1 MKEQVC
7 TEEQMLEL
15 RTLGVSTA
23 CCSAYLLTMK
33 YGDGKEETIATEPCA
48 LYGKAAIPVFT
59 IPDMLDR
66 MPEEILKDGIT
77 YLFQLLK
84 GKFYHFRYYRIDY
97 DVSLLEGYYISLRD
111 AVYDVF
117 KELAIMGKLIEK

>member
-1 MKEQVC
+1 MKDQVC
-7 TEEQMLEL
+7 TEEQMLML

-23 CCSAYLLTMK
+23 FCSACLLTMK
-33 YGDGKEETIATEPCA
+33 YGDGKEETIATEPCV

-66 MPEEILKDGIT
+66 MPSEINGYDLIIYKSRDGWFAGYIN
-77 YLFQLLK
+77 YESSKLLYNLGTK
-84 GKFYHFRYYRIDY
+84 CSI
-97 DVSLLEGYYISLRD
+97 LRD
-111 AVYDVF
+111 AVYLIF